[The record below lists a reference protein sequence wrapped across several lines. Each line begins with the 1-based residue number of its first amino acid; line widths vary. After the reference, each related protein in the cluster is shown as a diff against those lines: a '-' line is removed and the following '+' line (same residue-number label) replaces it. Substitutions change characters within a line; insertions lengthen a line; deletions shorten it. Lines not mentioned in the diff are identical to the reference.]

1 MKPYQLISIQ
11 DCHESLV
18 LIDQSIFFCL
28 EPHPYITAGAPYDR
42 ASPFYLRQGVLKAL
56 SQAQQNLQSI
66 QPTWKLA
73 IFDAY
78 RPVAVQE
85 YMVNYTFQELLTARG
100 LEKTT
105 LTSSQLDAI
114 WAEVYTFWAVPSHD
128 LQTPPPHST
137 GAAIDLTLVDSDK
150 KLIDMGSP
158 IDEISERSFPEYF
171 YHQAQRLDL
180 NPNQKDDYLK
190 VHQHREILYQA
201 MGQAGFQRHP
211 QEWWHFSLGDQLWA
225 WQIQQQ
231 SGCSMIARYGPADLI
246 SSQGS

>member
-1 MKPYQLISIQ
+1 MKPYQLLSIQ

-18 LIDQSIFFCL
+18 PIDQSIFFCL
-28 EPHPYITAGAPYDR
+28 EPHPYLAIGAPYDTV
-42 ASPFYLRQGVLKAL
+42 SPFYLRQGVLNAL
-56 SQAQQNLQSI
+56 YQAQQNLQSI

-78 RPVAVQE
+78 RPVAVQD
-85 YMVNYTFQELLTARG
+85 YMVNYTFQELLRGRG
-100 LEKTT
+100 LTETM
-105 LTSSQLDAI
+105 LSPSILAAI

-128 LQTPPPHST
+128 PKTPPPHST

-158 IDEISERSFPEYF
+158 IDEISDRSFPEYF

-180 NPNQKDDYLK
+180 TNQKDDYLK
-190 VHQHREILYQA
+190 VHQHREILDQA
-201 MGQAGFQRHP
+201 MSQAGFQRHP

-225 WQIQQQ
+225 WQIEQQTGQ
-231 SGCSMIARYGPADLI
+231 SMVAHYGRADLI
-246 SSQGS
+246 TSQKL